1 MLRTLYFCSME
12 KNRIFIEGEI
22 GNYKNNAEKNRLFE
36 MPQNGLDVFID
47 SPGGDVFDGMAMA
60 ALLRTH
66 TARYNAEVRTI
77 GIGKVASIST
87 MVLLAG
93 SKVEMDRN
101 AFLMIHNPS
110 VAYFSGDAKEMRQ
123 TAATL
128 DTVKTVLADAYV
140 EKIEKNGKLMDGDKQ
155 KTKNTVLQYMAAETW
170 FSAQEALDFGLIDAI
185 ADYADE
191 RTAMQDIAAQRP
203 QAMQI
208 EVTRMLAQCKNLP
221 KQFTNLITEPPMENN
236 VTPQEKTFLQKL
248 MAFFS
253 PKNEAEAVEAPIAEV
268 PAAPVAPI
276 EPVAPVATVEET
288 PEQLAEK
295 LAALG
300 YKVEKPEA
308 IEAKFQAME
317 TQLKAVQEELAK
329 KNAQTVITPTVKAE
343 VKADKT
349 SPLFKTVLAKLQS
362 QNNK

>member
-1 MLRTLYFCSME
+1 ME
-12 KNRIFIEGEI
+12 KNRIYIEGET
-22 GNYKNNAEKNRLFE
+22 GSYRNNAGKNRLFE

-66 TARYNAEVRTI
+66 ANRYNAEVRTV

-93 SKVEMDRN
+93 SKVEMDKN

-253 PKNEAEAVEAPIAEV
+253 PKNEAETVEAPEVIATPEAV
-268 PAAPVAPI
+268 TEPTPTPQPVA
-276 EPVAPVATVEET
+276 EPTAEE
-288 PEQLAEK
+288 LAEK
-295 LAALG
+295 LASLG
-300 YKVEKPEA
+300 YKVEKVEAPKPEA

-317 TQLKAVQEELAK
+317 MQLKAVQEELAK

-343 VKADKT
+343 VKKDKT
-349 SPLFKTVLAKLQS
+349 SPLFNKIADGLRS
-362 QNNK
+362 QINK

>member
-1 MLRTLYFCSME
+1 ME

-22 GNYKNNAEKNRLFE
+22 GSYKNNAEKNRLFE

-60 ALLRTH
+60 ALLRSH
-66 TARYNAEVRTI
+66 TARYNAEVRTV

-221 KQFTNLITEPPMENN
+221 KQFTNLITESPMENN

-253 PKNEAEAVEAPIAEV
+253 PKNEAETAA
-268 PAAPVAPI
+268 PAAETPATSVAPI
-276 EPVAPVATVEET
+276 EPVATVEET

-295 LAALG
+295 LASLG
-300 YKVEKPEA
+300 YKVEKVEAPKPEA

-317 TQLKAVQEELAK
+317 KQLKAVQEELAK
-329 KNAQTVITPTVKAE
+329 KNAQTVITPAVKAE

-349 SPLFKTVLAKLQS
+349 TAFYKNVLAKLQS
-362 QNNK
+362 QNK